1 MATSVARGRSPCVR
15 HVDLSRIVR
24 NVTSCRDCACSL
36 FLNAGTA
43 CAPKQFFLSDAL
55 RAAASRMTPLHHDAA
70 FSLPSFGRALIQN
83 ASDESSTFN
92 QLSKL
97 RDQQTR
103 SSERSHCIAFAYVSN
118 VFQMCAHSLEEIQ
131 LRSNS
136 I

>member
-1 MATSVARGRSPCVR
+1 MRACIPNASAACGFRS
-15 HVDLSRIVR
+15 S
-24 NVTSCRDCACSL
+24 
-36 FLNAGTA
+36 FL
-43 CAPKQFFLSDAL
+43 LSDEI

-70 FSLPSFGRALIQN
+70 FSLPSFRRALIQN

-103 SSERSHCIAFAYVSN
+103 SSQSSRCIAFAYASN
-118 VFQMCAHSLEEIQ
+118 LFQMCVHTLEEIQ
-131 LRSNS
+131 LRRNS